1 MNVNEYL
8 QVCEYVCEYLALNS
22 PQALMQSSHPS
33 NLLTQRRFVIVS
45 PNLLLLF
52 CSPSQEKNHRPSYY
66 LSQRYRNH
74 AQVQVQ
80 VNFHFPISTKN
91 SRLLISGHKKISSL
105 TDIDYSNFRCFCFLQ
120 SGQFS
125 EDMIPTVGF
134 NMRKVTKGNV
144 TIKVRHLV
152 MLHFSCQ
159 DLQRGIFLSVCL
171 FVWGFFYMSICSS

>member
-105 TDIDYSNFRCFCFLQ
+105 TDIHSLH
-120 SGQFS
+120 S
-125 EDMIPTVGF
+125 F
-134 NMRKVTKGNV
+134 NKKKYQIFAICQNKVLDT
-144 TIKVRHLV
+144 R
-152 MLHFSCQ
+152 
-159 DLQRGIFLSVCL
+159 
-171 FVWGFFYMSICSS
+171 VWGKKHVMIFKITIYLVPERWQSLQKQNALH